1 MPTAILLLP
10 ILPDREEEWRRFA
23 QDLLGDRLGD
33 YEDLGRCLGIRGVR
47 VYLAR
52 TSRRE
57 VIVAYVESEDPEEA
71 FRRLVA
77 SEEEPFVEWF
87 KEKLAELHGYDLGR
101 SHRGPSPELI
111 FEHRGDS
118 GGP

>member
-23 QDLLGDRLGD
+23 QDLLGDRLGE
-33 YEDLGRCLGIRGVR
+33 YEGFGRRLGVRGVR
-47 VYLAR
+47 AYLAR

-77 SEEEPFVEWF
+77 SEEEPFAEWF

>member
-23 QDLLGDRLGD
+23 QDLQGNRLGE
-33 YEDLGRCLGIRGVR
+33 YETVGRHLGIRRVR

-52 TSRRE
+52 TPRRE
-57 VIVAYVESEDPEEA
+57 VIVAYVEAEDPEEA
-71 FRRLVA
+71 FRRLIA
-77 SEEEPFVEWF
+77 SEGPFAEWF
-87 KEKLAELHGYDLGR
+87 KESFAELHGYDLR
-101 SHRGPSPELI
+101 RLRVGPSPELI
-111 FEHRGDS
+111 FEHQGDS

>member
-1 MPTAILLLP
+1 MPTAILVLP

-23 QDLLGDRLGD
+23 QDLRGDRLGE
-33 YEDLGRCLGIRGVR
+33 YESLGRRLGIRGVR
-47 VYLAR
+47 VYLVR

-57 VIVAYVESEDPEEA
+57 VILAYVEAEDPEEA

-77 SEEEPFVEWF
+77 SEEPFTEWF
-87 KEKLAELHGYDLGR
+87 KEKLVELHDYDLRRPRTG
-101 SHRGPSPELI
+101 SSTELI

>member
-23 QDLLGDRLGD
+23 QDLLGDCLGE
-33 YEDLGRCLGIRGVR
+33 YEGLGRRLGIRGVR
-47 VYLAR
+47 VYLTR
-52 TSRRE
+52 MSLRE
-57 VIVAYVESEDPEEA
+57 VIVAFVEAEDPEEA

-77 SEEEPFVEWF
+77 SEEPFTKWF
-87 KEKLAELHGYDLGR
+87 KEKLVELHGYDLRRPRTG
-101 SHRGPSPELI
+101 SSTELI
-111 FEHRGDS
+111 FKQRGDS